1 VADEDEENETREEL
15 IQLGKDLKL
24 KQSET
29 KKLND
34 ALLEISE

>member
-1 VADEDEENETREEL
+1 MADEDEENETREEL